1 MNLRG
6 SRRRREEATID
17 LTPLIDIVFLL
28 LIFFLLTSAVS
39 QQSDA
44 TSRDS
49 AIRVDLPEAQS
60 GNQDIQGDP
69 VMLTVND
76 AGEVF
81 IEGGSAEL
89 VGESVEEKLLNLY
102 KQDPQMQL
110 LLRGDK
116 GATHGRVVELLDAVK
131 QIGFKRVDLVIAR
144 PASAPP

>member
-28 LIFFLLTSAVS
+28 LIFFFLTSAVS
-39 QQSDA
+39 QQSDP
-44 TSRDS
+44 TNRDS

-81 IEGGSAEL
+81 IEGGAAEL

-102 KQDPQMQL
+102 KQDPQTQL

-144 PASAPP
+144 PAQAPP